1 MKRRARARGWQG
13 LGRGAGDQAGV
24 AAQNGSLKKDRSIQ
38 KLNSGD
44 NTNLMLRGE
53 LKDGG
58 EEDHPKQGTQEQ
70 RGGGRGGARRSPRRW
85 VESGTPGVQHSGG
98 FPGLLGRGRWKGCR
112 DTSDS
117 LGCSILRKVPKGD
130 FINKSIKG

>member
-1 MKRRARARGWQG
+1 MGVKKTIPSRG
-13 LGRGAGDQAGV
+13 L
-24 AAQNGSLKKDRSIQ
+24 RS
-38 KLNSGD
+38 
-44 NTNLMLRGE
+44 R
-53 LKDGG
+53 
-58 EEDHPKQGTQEQ
+58 EE
-70 RGGGRGGARRSPRRW
+70 GGGGGARRSPRRW